1 MEKTGDGLHGD
12 SGLRNLN
19 LWLTQDGANPDPDR
33 GGLIFWDKKA
43 PVLEIKDN
51 PREKSIQILQDII
64 SEPGTNAL
72 KVPYK
77 GKRSALFKSNII
89 HSTDTLNFK
98 PGYENRR
105 INITFVY
112 GMPDY

>member
-1 MEKTGDGLHGD
+1 LHGD

-19 LWLTQDGANPDPDR
+19 LWLTPDDANLDSDT
-33 GGLIFWDKKA
+33 GGLTFWGKKG
-43 PVLEIKDN
+43 PLLETQNN
-51 PREKSIQILQDII
+51 PKEKSIQIMRDII
-64 SEPGTNAL
+64 TEPDTQAT

-77 GKRSALFKSNII
+77 GNRAGLFESNII